1 MKDLLKLMNSNNLL
15 LHFNIY
21 YKTIQIKIEILCKI
35 FKIKVNYI

>member
-21 YKTIQIKIEILCKI
+21 YKTIQIKLK
-35 FKIKVNYI
+35 FYAKYLNKS